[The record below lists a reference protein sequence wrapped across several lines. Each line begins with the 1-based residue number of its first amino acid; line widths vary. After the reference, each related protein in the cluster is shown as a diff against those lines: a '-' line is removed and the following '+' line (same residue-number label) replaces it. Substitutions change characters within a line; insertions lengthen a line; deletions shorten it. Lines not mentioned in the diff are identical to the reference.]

1 MKLACCM
8 LLIVLTSCFSK
19 KQSDI
24 VLIKGIVKNL
34 PTTKVYLT
42 DAFKW
47 KVFLDSANYKNDT
60 FSFRISSKNFR
71 PYLASI
77 SFIDR
82 NGKIID
88 ANGNRQVL
96 IYLNYLLAT
105 EDKKYGETAFVLDKG
120 ITTISGTYSSSR
132 PTIKT
137 DKLKINGS
145 KQNDPFFKTQLS
157 DFGWISAKDS
167 LKRKEI
173 INSYKKL
180 IKQYPDSYYFI
191 STLYNYRFQYS
202 EKEMANM
209 LDLFENTYT
218 TDYFKQKFIAYFK
231 ELPSSGTPLHNY
243 TFKNSLNQAKS
254 IIDTSAKLNM
264 VIFWAT
270 WCGPCR
276 QEIPQLKQIYVEF
289 KNSNIHMVSVSLDDK
304 KEIWKSL
311 LQKEKMDWE
320 QLIADSTL
328 LEEVKNSFKFD
339 AIPLVVFTDSKGVEI
354 TRSSDYKP
362 ENKSKYEDI
371 IKKYIN

>member
-1 MKLACCM
+1 MKLAYCVIWI
-8 LLIVLTSCFSK
+8 LLASCFPK
-19 KQSDI
+19 KQSHI
-24 VLIKGIVKNL
+24 VLIKGLVKNL

-42 DAFKW
+42 DAYKW
-47 KVFLDSANYKNDT
+47 QIPLDSANYKNDT
-60 FSFRISSKNFR
+60 FSFRISSKNFK

-77 SFIDR
+77 SFFDT
-82 NGKIID
+82 NGK
-88 ANGNRQVL
+88 RHVL
-96 IYLNYLLAT
+96 IYQNYLLSTA
-105 EDKKYGETAFVLDKG
+105 EKKYGEADFVLDKG
-120 ITTISGTYSSSR
+120 ITTISGTYISK

-167 LKRKEI
+167 LKRKDI

-202 EKEMANM
+202 EKEIADM

-231 ELPSSGTPLHNY
+231 ELPSSGTHLHNY

-264 VIFWAT
+264 IIFWAT

-289 KNSNIHMVSVSLDDK
+289 KNSNLHMVSVSLDDK
-304 KEIWKSL
+304 KELWKSL
-311 LQKEKMDWE
+311 LQKENMDWE

-339 AIPLVVFTDSKGVEI
+339 VIPLVVFTDSKGVEI